1 MKKRVRNSAD
11 PVALPDI
18 VVDNLPDS
26 LTPAAVTAG
35 FPSESFLFAVRGD
48 LHLSGD
54 PAEVWLVV
62 GQTHCLCVVPAAGDA
77 PAAVASGPFAWAE
90 TKKSRVFQT
99 VGSSFLQFLIDGVY
113 VDCVRF
119 SNARREAFGR
129 AQIEIQRLVEGKAVR
144 FEPLKAP
151 SETVCAVCQLPL
163 PGLKASCPRC
173 AGRKGIFMRTLQMM
187 RPYSMSIFLLLL
199 MMVAGVCF
207 DLIPPLLTRYMVDR
221 VLKVDGGVV
230 GASEALAV
238 APDVAVSDPAAP
250 QAVAPEAG
258 DGPWALFRRVP
269 VTLTYR
275 ERLILLSMILLGL
288 VVSSAARQTLNIFI
302 GRTSSIIGTRITKE
316 LRERLQ
322 QKLVGLSVE
331 YYNRHSAGSLMSR
344 VMWDVD
350 YFQGFVVQVA
360 QGFLLNLLLVVG
372 IGAMLFYMNWK
383 LALLVMLPIPFVV
396 VGTTFFWKRIYP
408 QYYRLWDSQSKM
420 AQLLTGLLQ
429 GIRLVKVF
437 GQETRERARFSTAA
451 GYMQDARRSVETS
464 VATFN
469 PLMGFVFGLGGL
481 IIWFAG
487 GKLVLQQHLSLGT
500 LMAFF
505 GYMGMFYGPV
515 SALSMFSNWVTGFL
529 SAGQRVFEVLDSN
542 LQLPDDPDP
551 VRRPELGGAITFR
564 NVTFGYDPYRPIL
577 KNVNLTVEPGQFVGI
592 VGKSG
597 SGKTTLVN
605 LICRFYDVQE
615 GEVQLDGV
623 DVRKLAAEDIHRN
636 VGLVLQEPFLFR
648 ASIAENIA
656 YGRPTAAATA
666 IMDAANAANAHS
678 FIAKRPNGYD
688 TKLGEHGAGL
698 SGGERQ
704 RVSIARALLC
714 DPRILILDE
723 ATSSVDT
730 ESELEIQKALFVL
743 CKGRT
748 TIAIAHRLS
757 TLKNADKIYV
767 IDDGRVA
774 EEGSHEELL
783 AKGGIYHQLV
793 KIQTELTR
801 LEA

>member
-1 MKKRVRNSAD
+1 MKRKRRNSVNRSASAD
-11 PVALPDI
+11 QI
-18 VVDNLPDS
+18 I
-26 LTPAAVTAG
+26 VTAG
-35 FPSESFLFAVRGD
+35 LPETLAAAVDESGFQRQDFLFAVRGD
-48 LHLSGD
+48 LHLSGE

-62 GQTHCLCVVPAAGDA
+62 GRESCVCAIPATGDK
-77 PAAVASGPFAWAE
+77 PARLVGGPFAWAG
-90 TKKSRVFQT
+90 TKKTRVFQT

-113 VDCVRF
+113 VNGIRF
-119 SNARREAFGR
+119 SNARREFFAR
-129 AQIEIQRLVEGKAVR
+129 AQVEIERLVGGKEIR
-144 FEPLKAP
+144 FEPLCAP
-151 SETVCAVCQLPL
+151 SETVCSVCQLPL
-163 PGLKASCPRC
+163 PGLRASCPRC
-173 AGRKGIFMRTLQMM
+173 AGRRGIFMRTLQLM

-199 MMVAGVCF
+199 MMIAGVCF
-207 DLIPPLLTRYMVDR
+207 DLIPPQLTRYMVDH
-221 VLKVDGGVV
+221 VLATESVT
-230 GASEALAV
+230 AV
-238 APDVAVSDPAAP
+238 ADGVGVQADAEPVAGGALDLLARS
-250 QAVAPEAG
+250 PE
-258 DGPWALFRRVP
+258 
-269 VTLTYR
+269 TLTYR
-275 ERLILLSMILLGL
+275 DRLILLAMILLGL
-288 VVSSAARQTLNIFI
+288 VAASAFRQILNIFI

-372 IGAMLFYMNWK
+372 IGSMLFVMNWK

-396 VGTTFFWKRIYP
+396 VGTTFFWKHIYP
-408 QYYRLWDSQSKM
+408 RYYRLWDSQSKM

-429 GIRLVKVF
+429 GIRLVKVY
-437 GQETRERARFSTAA
+437 GQEEREQARFSKAA

-487 GKLVLQQHLSLGT
+487 GKLVLQQHISLGT

-505 GYMGMFYGPV
+505 GYMGIFYGPI

-542 LQLPDDPDP
+542 FSLPDDPNP
-551 VRRPELGGAITFR
+551 VRLPELLGGIEFN

-577 KNVNLTVEPGQFVGI
+577 KNVNLTIAPGQFIGV

-597 SGKTTLVN
+597 SGKTTLIN
-605 LICRFYDVQE
+605 LICRFYDIQE
-615 GEVQLDGV
+615 GEVLLDGV
-623 DVRKLAAEDIHRN
+623 DVRKIASEDIHRN
-636 VGLVLQEPFLFR
+636 IGLVLQEPFLFR
-648 ASIAENIA
+648 ASIAENIT
-656 YGRPTAAATA
+656 YGKPDAPATSV
-666 IMDAANAANAHS
+666 MDAASAANAHG

-688 TKLGEHGAGL
+688 THLGEHGAGL

-730 ESELEIQKALFVL
+730 ESEMEIQKALRIL

-757 TLKNADKIYV
+757 TLKNADKIFV
-767 IDDGRVA
+767 MDDGRVV
-774 EEGSHEELL
+774 EDGSHEELL

-801 LEA
+801 LEG